1 MRETSCTP
9 TPGWPNIWFLNARK
23 NIKYEVINL
32 AETDPPRTNS
42 KTHFRQ
48 TLPRGSTLT
57 ESTRMCFPLCITRW
71 WDMGLFPPVLCHLN
85 SPCYLLHPCRV
96 SVQQFSAA
104 PIIKA
109 CHWQARIEH
118 SSCTHWFYI
127 HELNILA
134 LYDNVM
140 FSHLKCLRG
149 NNDVLFFYSP
159 TFP

>member
-1 MRETSCTP
+1 M
-9 TPGWPNIWFLNARK
+9 
-23 NIKYEVINL
+23 INL
-32 AETDPPRTNS
+32 VETDPPRTNS
-42 KTHFRQ
+42 KAHFRQ

-71 WDMGLFPPVLCHLN
+71 WDMGLFPPILCHLN

-96 SVQQFSAA
+96 SVQQFSAT
-104 PIIKA
+104 PIINA
-109 CHWQARIEH
+109 CHWQARIL

-134 LYDNVM
+134 LYDNVT

-149 NNDVLFFYSP
+149 NNDVFLLPDISIKIWLCWFNRP
-159 TFP
+159 RWTLCC